1 MKCAIQ
7 TLKVLLVRKVVSWVT
22 FQTCQIITLWGGDRP
37 DLPSWDSIWRDSKI
51 NISYT
56 KDLQSCHFHFLFS
69 WFLLDRPLCKNAVQ
83 ADSYL
88 NSASIKSAAVAACGV
103 QRLAVQT
110 SVCCRRPVFPSRCA
124 EILKVRNTNLDTW
137 TFNGLQ
143 RNLLVIH
150 TCPTSCLPTCAC
162 L

>member
-88 NSASIKSAAVAACGV
+88 NSAYLLN
-103 QRLAVQT
+103 QL
-110 SVCCRRPVFPSRCA
+110 
-124 EILKVRNTNLDTW
+124 LW
-137 TFNGLQ
+137 
-143 RNLLVIH
+143 LLVEFRDLQCKHQFAAGVLFSRADAQRYWRSGIQIWIH
-150 TCPTSCLPTCAC
+150 GLLMDCSETYL
-162 L
+162 